1 MSRRR
6 TARRKRRRRG
16 AKALGRTGAPG
27 QVLAQNRRARRDY
40 VLLDQFEAG
49 IALTGPEVKSCR
61 NGGANL
67 KDSYGREERGEL
79 YLVNCH
85 IAPYAF
91 APAATQGNPDRARK
105 LLLHA
110 DEVRRIAGK
119 LSTTGLTLV
128 PLRIHLR
135 GGWIKVQLAL
145 AKGRSHRD
153 RRETIRR
160 REAEREVRRT
170 LAEHA

>member
-1 MSRRR
+1 MSRKR
-6 TARRKRRRRG
+6 TSRKKRRLRG
-16 AKALGRTGAPG
+16 AGVRGRSGAPG
-27 QVLAQNRRARRDY
+27 QVLAQNRRAPRDY
-40 VLLDQFEAG
+40 VLLDRFEAG
-49 IALTGPEVKSCR
+49 LALTGAEVKSCR

-67 KDSYGREERGEL
+67 KDSYGREQGGEL

-85 IAPYAF
+85 IAPYAH
-91 APAATQGNPDRARK
+91 APADQGNPDRARK

-110 DEVRRIAGK
+110 DELRRLTGK
-119 LSTTGLTLV
+119 LSTTGLTLI
-128 PLRIHLR
+128 PLDIHLR

-145 AKGRSHRD
+145 AKGKSHRD